1 MRRTIAAVGE
11 LWPSGRK
18 AKKPMFRRSH
28 LRKLQ
33 ARIEKRRERAAR
45 QRKREQTRTER
56 PR

>member
-1 MRRTIAAVGE
+1 MRHAISIGE
-11 LWPSGRK
+11 TWPSGRK
-18 AKKPMFRRSH
+18 PKQPMFRRSH

-45 QRKREQTRTER
+45 QRNREKSRTER

>member
-1 MRRTIAAVGE
+1 MRKAIAVGE